1 MFAHHWPSDVFALCA
16 VSRHWHLIVIDWL
29 LRLPRNG
36 ANRKSM
42 AIFPVTVFRG
52 RALSVSATIN
62 QPRVFPRPLATIN
75 NAETRDLGLKT
86 RVVVRCPRT
95 TSQQGSVPAGS
106 AHFTEMR
113 PLKVNRRGLPPQESI
128 PKTPNTHG
136 RVSTAFRFL
145 RLIKGPC
152 VLC

>member
-1 MFAHHWPSDVFALCA
+1 MFAHHWPSDVFAVCA

-36 ANRKSM
+36 PNRKSL

-62 QPRVFPRPLATIN
+62 QPRVFPRPLAAIN

-95 TSQQGSVPAGS
+95 TSPQGSLPAAS

-113 PLKVNRRGLPPQESI
+113 PLKVNRRGPQGIHTRNAKHSRS
-128 PKTPNTHG
+128 
-136 RVSTAFRFL
+136 RVSVFRL
-145 RLIKGPC
+145 RRKIWGC
-152 VLC
+152 VTKSER